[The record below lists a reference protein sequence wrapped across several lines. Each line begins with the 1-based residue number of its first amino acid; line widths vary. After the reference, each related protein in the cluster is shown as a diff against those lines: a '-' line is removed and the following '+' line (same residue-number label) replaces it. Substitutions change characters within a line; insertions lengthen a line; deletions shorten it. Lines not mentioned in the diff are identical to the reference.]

1 MLSVDLGCAMG
12 FHMIERFAYVFI
24 FHINA
29 GVGCSF
35 SGVYKLYTL
44 RLTIDPFP

>member
-12 FHMIERFAYVFI
+12 FHMIERLAYVFI

-29 GVGCSF
+29 GLVALFQGFIS
-35 SGVYKLYTL
+35 
-44 RLTIDPFP
+44 RIH